1 MLKVCPI
8 ELNLQSHSYY
18 FQRYIKNLLFLQA
31 VTTNNTIL
39 LVEDEEESGEML
51 ANFLELND
59 FNVHWA
65 KDGKEAYELIS
76 DNANNIDLAI
86 LDIMVP
92 YHDGKEICRHIREHP
107 VINDIPVI
115 FLTARDEEKDEIEGL
130 NLGADDYIKK
140 PAGLNL
146 IKAHVV
152 SHLRR
157 INPAKS
163 QWLQYGHVYLDTDT
177 KQMFINDELIDLTHT
192 EYIIAELFFKH
203 PKLVYS
209 RQEILEHI
217 SDEEKYIFDRTVDV
231 HIKNLRIK
239 MKDEGKLIKTY
250 RGVGYGFNREYGRG

>member
-1 MLKVCPI
+1 MLKVFLI
-8 ELNLQSHSYY
+8 ELNFQFHSYY
-18 FQRYIKNLLFLQA
+18 FQSYTKKTFIITA

-51 ANFLELND
+51 ANFLELNG
-59 FNVHWA
+59 FAVHWA
-65 KDGKEAYELIS
+65 KDGKEAFQIIDEY
-76 DNANNIDLAI
+76 ANILDLAI

-92 YHDGKEICRHIREHP
+92 YHDGKETCKYIREHP
-107 VINDIPVI
+107 VMNDVPII

-140 PAGLNL
+140 PASLNL

-157 INPAKS
+157 INPEKA
-163 QWLQYGHVYLDTDT
+163 QWLQYGNVYLDTNT
-177 KQMFINDELIDLTHT
+177 KQMFISDKLIDLTHT

-209 RQEILEHI
+209 RHEILEHI
-217 SDEEKYIFDRTVDV
+217 SDEDKYIFDRTVDV

-239 MKDEGKLIKTY
+239 MEDEGKLIKTY
-250 RGVGYGFNREYGRG
+250 RGVGYGFNREYNR